1 MEYKVKEVLS
11 LRQKKLLEEFL
22 DLAEDKENTFTLP
35 ALEGFFFG
43 IAITPVIVVPSEW
56 MPIIF
61 DGPIPLFKSDRQA
74 NLLLSNLFDSY
85 NSYLSAFH
93 KDELSFPY
101 EIENPT
107 KELLYELEEWCAGF
121 IEALFLNL
129 EIWHINTK
137 DENLKEEPNDEIYNV
152 QMAFTIIYSFVNPEI
167 LKHFPTE
174 KMEGIENEEE
184 IYLTI
189 YNSLP
194 SAVETLKNYGLKM
207 AREKFK

>member
-1 MEYKVKEVLS
+1 MKEVLS
-11 LRQKKLLEEFL
+11 LKQKKLLEEFL

-43 IAITPVIVVPSEW
+43 IAITPTLIKPSEW

-85 NSYLSAFH
+85 NSYLSAFYN
-93 KDELSFPY
+93 DELSFPY

-121 IEALFLNL
+121 IEALSLNL
-129 EIWHINTK
+129 EIWHIDTK
-137 DENLKEEPNDEIYNV
+137 DENLQEEPNYEV
-152 QMAFTIIYSFVNPEI
+152 QSVQLAFTIIYSFVDPEI
-167 LKHFPTE
+167 LQHYSTE
-174 KMEGIENEEE
+174 EMEGIESKEE

-194 SAVETLKNYGLKM
+194 AAVETLKNYGLKV
-207 AREKFK
+207 ARKKFK